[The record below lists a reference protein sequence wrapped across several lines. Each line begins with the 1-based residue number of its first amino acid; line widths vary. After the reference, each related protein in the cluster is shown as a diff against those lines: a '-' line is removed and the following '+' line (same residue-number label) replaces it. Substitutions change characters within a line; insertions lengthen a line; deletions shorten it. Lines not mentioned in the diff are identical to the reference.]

1 MLDHVS
7 IGARDLR
14 RLRAFYVSVLA
25 KVGMRVVDEETGRFV
40 DFGEVEGRGPEFSL
54 EIPVDGRPATAGNG
68 VHVAFLASDPGVV
81 DAFHATA
88 LALGGRSDV
97 RLARGRST
105 GPIITRLSCA
115 IRKATRSKLSGA
127 RKRAPP
133 EARSRPAV
141 HGRFKEAGGRGGEH
155 LDAGL
160 GDAHRMLA
168 LGR

>member
-68 VHVAFLASDPGVV
+68 DHVAFLASDPGVV

-88 LALGGRSDV
+88 LALGGRSDGPPGPRPQYGPDYYSAFV
-97 RLARGRST
+97 RDPEGNKIEAVWRTKAR
-105 GPIITRLSCA
+105 A
-115 IRKATRSKLSGA
+115 A
-127 RKRAPP
+127 
-133 EARSRPAV
+133 
-141 HGRFKEAGGRGGEH
+141 
-155 LDAGL
+155 
-160 GDAHRMLA
+160 
-168 LGR
+168 

>member
-88 LALGGRSDV
+88 LALGGRSDGPPGPRPQYGPDYYSAFV
-97 RLARGRST
+97 RNPEGNKIEAVWRTKAR
-105 GPIITRLSCA
+105 A
-115 IRKATRSKLSGA
+115 A
-127 RKRAPP
+127 
-133 EARSRPAV
+133 
-141 HGRFKEAGGRGGEH
+141 
-155 LDAGL
+155 
-160 GDAHRMLA
+160 
-168 LGR
+168 

>member
-1 MLDHVS
+1 VLDHVS

-88 LALGGRSDV
+88 LALGGRSDGPPGPRPQYGPDYYSAFV
-97 RLARGRST
+97 RDPEGNKIEAVWRTKAR
-105 GPIITRLSCA
+105 A
-115 IRKATRSKLSGA
+115 A
-127 RKRAPP
+127 
-133 EARSRPAV
+133 
-141 HGRFKEAGGRGGEH
+141 
-155 LDAGL
+155 
-160 GDAHRMLA
+160 
-168 LGR
+168 